1 MRAHMLTH
9 THAHTHT
16 HPRSRGRQHP
26 VLASPQ
32 DRMHTQALATIVEL
46 PKAPHLHHTAR
57 TSQTHPGTPLADTG
71 IVFSHYR
78 HSSRPPTWTSTTTSS
93 HTVVCVAHKNHS
105 HSHTHRLSHICSI
118 KTVLASHM
126 DTSTHSE
133 QSPLHTD
140 TLAPPE
146 TPRPKTPPPSPSALT
161 PLHRAVRNTH
171 IHTQNSH
178 SLLGPWVARPVLR
191 GREDKAQGGLTQKG
205 KVSKNR
211 ESRTPFPTWHL
222 SLLTLSPAFRNEER
236 SWPE

>member
-1 MRAHMLTH
+1 MDAHYH
-9 THAHTHT
+9 I
-16 HPRSRGRQHP
+16 
-26 VLASPQ
+26 LAY
-32 DRMHTQALATIVEL
+32 
-46 PKAPHLHHTAR
+46 
-57 TSQTHPGTPLADTG
+57 TG
-71 IVFSHYR
+71 VH
-78 HSSRPPTWTSTTTSS
+78 
-93 HTVVCVAHKNHS
+93 AHKNHS
-105 HSHTHRLSHICSI
+105 QSHTHRLSHICSI

-140 TLAPPE
+140 TVAPPE

-161 PLHRAVRNTH
+161 PLHPAVRNTH

-191 GREDKAQGGLTQKG
+191 GREDKAQDGLTQKG

-211 ESRTPFPTWHL
+211 ESRTLFPTWRL